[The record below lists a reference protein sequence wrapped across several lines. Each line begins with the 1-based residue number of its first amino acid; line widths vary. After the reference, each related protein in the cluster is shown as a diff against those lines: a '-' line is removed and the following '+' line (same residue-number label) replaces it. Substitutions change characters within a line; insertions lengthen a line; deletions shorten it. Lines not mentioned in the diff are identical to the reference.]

1 MKKENI
7 YALDGQK
14 NTTIYDQTLEELEKN
29 YDLRYDTIGHEFEIK
44 LKLSKKWEQL
54 NLNSLIISLTKSG
67 IEIRIDKLLILLKS
81 SMIVQFNPIS
91 GYFLNLPEWDEI
103 DHISKFA
110 GYVPAY
116 EPEQFDYHLKK
127 WMVRAVKCALEE
139 NYFNKNCFVLIHRG
153 QSSGKTTWCRF
164 LSPPDL
170 ASYFSEDIGSDKDSR
185 IQLTKNFLINL
196 DELSVL
202 AKKEINSLKSYFSKT
217 SINER
222 LPYDKKS
229 TTLNRVASFV
239 GSTNLSSFLTDETGS
254 VRWLLFELSGKIDFN
269 YSKEIDINKVW
280 AQAYHLAY
288 NDKQFNPELTFEDIE
303 ENELRNK
310 RYSRLTTEQ
319 ELIAKYYEKTNN
331 EDEFVTASDVLIK
344 LSCLNVKLNHVNI
357 GKALSGFGYKRFK
370 HSKKQVYGYL
380 AKSKFKDSPLEME
393 L

>member
-14 NTTIYDQTLEELEKN
+14 STTIYDQTLEELDKN

-44 LKLSKKWEQL
+44 LKLSEKWEQL
-54 NLNSLIISLTKSG
+54 NLNSLIINLTKSG
-67 IEIRIDKLLILLKS
+67 VEIRIDKLLILLKS
-81 SMIVQFNPIS
+81 SMIEQFNPIS
-91 GYFLNLPEWDEI
+91 GYFLNLPKWDEV
-103 DHISKFA
+103 DHISKLA
-110 GYVPAY
+110 GYVPTY
-116 EPEQFDYHLKK
+116 ETKQFVYHLKK

-139 NYFNKNCFVLIHRG
+139 KYFNKQCFVLIHRG

-170 ASYFSEDIGSDKDSR
+170 SSYFSEDIGSDKDSR

-229 TTLNRVASFV
+229 TTLNRVASFI

-288 NDKQFNPELTFEDIE
+288 NDKGFNPEMTFKDIE

-310 RYSRLTTEQ
+310 RYSKLTTEQ

-331 EDEFVTASDVLIK
+331 EDEFVTASDILIK
-344 LSCLNVKLNHVNI
+344 LSCLNLRLSYVNI
-357 GKALSGFGYKRFK
+357 GEALSGFGYKRFK
-370 HSKKQVYGYL
+370 HSKRQVYGYL
-380 AKSKFKDSPLEME
+380 AKSKDNSLELE
-393 L
+393 